1 MRYDLLDEY
10 ATLVPFGYGVSKYNR
25 VVQYSSAPTQAVEH
39 GATANRKGRLERL
52 LKLVVA
58 LRHIGRRAVH
68 RSTH

>member
-25 VVQYSSAPTQAVEH
+25 VVQYPSALTQEVEH
-39 GATANRKGRLERL
+39 GATANRKGRLNRF

-58 LRHIGRRAVH
+58 LRHIGRREVQ
-68 RSTH
+68 RPTH